1 MVTLNE
7 YVEYYAKKSNISK
20 TQAREE
26 ITRFIEN
33 FKIITVESGGIS
45 INGFIK
51 SSIKVQKA
59 KEGINPRTKE
69 KISILEKKRIK
80 VNALPSFAKMLEE

>member
-7 YVEYYAKKSNISK
+7 FVEIYAKKSNISK

-33 FKIITVESGGIS
+33 FKIITVESGGVS

-69 KISILEKKRIK
+69 KISIPEKKRIK
-80 VNALPSFAKMLEE
+80 VNALPTFANMLEE